1 MIGGAEMVTWAW
13 QHLVQNKVAYVAPV
27 LVLGFMEFQIM
38 GLDDEVRKLNQRG
51 LIQYIID
58 LDQQLCMNPGNPQL
72 LQIIAESIAE
82 YEEDSGQDF
91 PIPLRCANAG

>member
-1 MIGGAEMVTWAW
+1 MAVWAW
-13 QHLVQNKVAYVAPV
+13 QHLVQNKVAYLAPV
-27 LVLGFMEFQIM
+27 VILGYMEYQIM

-72 LQIIAESIAE
+72 LRIIAESVAE
-82 YEEDSGQDF
+82 YEDATDQDF
-91 PIPLRCANAG
+91 PIPLRCANTVLQ